1 MLVRDAMSTV
11 VLTIGPT
18 HTLRQAARLMSARRI
33 GAAVVHDPDTCGLGI
48 ITERDI
54 LDAVGSGL
62 DPDRETASAH
72 TTTDVVFAAPVW
84 TLEEAAE
91 AMTHGGFRHLIVLDG
106 DGPVG
111 IVSVRDIIRC
121 WAPARRTVAAMRL
134 TPAGP
139 RTDRWAGPREG
150 IRPTVDG
157 RRPVSREGPGP
168 RLPAACRSRRPP
180 GGSC

>member
-54 LDAVGSGL
+54 LNAIGAGQN
-62 DPDRETASAH
+62 PDIETAATH
-72 TTTDVVFAAPVW
+72 TTTDVVFAAPAR

-91 AMTHGGFRHLIVLDG
+91 AMTHGGFRHLIVLD
-106 DGPVG
+106 DNGPVG
-111 IVSVRDIIRC
+111 VVSVRDIIRC
-121 WAPARRTVAAMRL
+121 WAPA
-134 TPAGP
+134 
-139 RTDRWAGPREG
+139 
-150 IRPTVDG
+150 G
-157 RRPVSREGPGP
+157 RH
-168 RLPAACRSRRPP
+168 PAALV
-180 GGSC
+180 G